1 MSIPIIFQL
10 FLRSIL
16 EKHLLNIDK
25 ESEAIVMKLF
35 QFNSIRANIAAAFV
49 CTVLLIT
56 LILSIITYQLS
67 LLSVRRTAADF
78 TGELVKQ
85 VTENIQS
92 YITTMEDISNLVLNH
107 RDTILFLEE
116 QNDQVQS
123 IADFFNTILI
133 SRKDISSI
141 ALFDFND
148 RYIIPD
154 QIALNPHIVIAEQSW
169 YKSALQGNGQI
180 MISSSHVQQIFND
193 DYRWV
198 VSLSR
203 EIKDQEHNQSL
214 GILLVDLNFN
224 VINDIV
230 SQIQLG
236 KRGYIFI
243 VDQTGKIVY
252 HPQQQLIYSNL
263 KTEEIEKILDTS
275 SGSFISKVDGDN
287 RMYTISESDFGWKIV
302 GVSYENELIINKK
315 QMQLS
320 FFAIGLLSLIV
331 AFFVAYIVARN
342 LSKPIIQLQEHMK
355 EVERGNFNISVPVDS
370 TKEIGR
376 LARTFN
382 LMVIQIKELM
392 SQVVTEQ
399 EFKRKRELEALQAQ
413 INPHFLY
420 NTLDSIIWMAESDK
434 KSEVISMTSALAKL
448 FRASISK
455 GQEFVSIQTEIE
467 HITNYLTIQNI
478 RYRDKLEYL
487 IDIDPQILHY
497 RSLKVILQPLV
508 ENAIYHGIKNQY
520 GIGKIQIIGRLS
532 EQNIEFKVIDNGVG
546 ISPVA
551 LAELTNFKKGERDGK
566 GFGLVNVH
574 ERIQLYFGREYGVSI
589 RSEEEVGTEVTI
601 TFAAIA
607 VKDKE

>member
-1 MSIPIIFQL
+1 M
-10 FLRSIL
+10 L

-107 RDTILFLEE
+107 RETIQFLEE
-116 QNDQVQS
+116 QNNQIQS

-141 ALFDFND
+141 ALFDFNE

-154 QIALNPHIVIAEQSW
+154 GITLNPYVSITDQSW
-169 YKSALQGNGQI
+169 YNSALQGDGQVV
-180 MISSSHVQQIFND
+180 ISSSHVQQIFSD

-203 EIKDQEHNQSL
+203 EIKDQKQQESL
-214 GILLVDLNFN
+214 GVLLVDLNFN

-252 HPQQQLIYSNL
+252 HPQQQLIYSQL
-263 KTEEIEKILDTS
+263 KAEEIEKILHTS
-275 SGSFISKVDGDN
+275 SGSFMSKVNGDN
-287 RMYTISESDFGWKIV
+287 RMYTVTESDFGWKIV
-302 GVSYENELIINKK
+302 GVSYENELIINKR

-320 FFAIGLLSLIV
+320 FLALGLLSLIV
-331 AFFVAYIVARN
+331 AFIVSYIVARN

-355 EVERGNFNISVPVDS
+355 EVERGDFNISVPVDS

-382 LMVIQIKELM
+382 LMVVQIKELM
-392 SQVVTEQ
+392 SQVVIEQ
-399 EFKRKRELEALQAQ
+399 ELKRKRELEALQAQ

-434 KSEVISMTSALAKL
+434 KNEVINMTSALAKL

-455 GQEFVSIQTEIE
+455 GKELVSIQTEKE

-478 RYRDKLEYL
+478 RYRAKLEYL
-487 IDIDPQILHY
+487 IDIDPEIWHY
-497 RSLKVILQPLV
+497 RTLKVILQPLV

-520 GIGKIQIIGRLS
+520 EVGKIHIIGRLRD
-532 EQNIEFKVIDNGVG
+532 QQIEFKVIDNGVG
-546 ISPVA
+546 ISPDK
-551 LAELTNFKKGERDGK
+551 LNQLTNFKQGKRDGK
-566 GFGLVNVH
+566 GFGIVNVH
-574 ERIQLYFGREYGVSI
+574 ERIQLYFGKDYGVSI
-589 RSEEEVGTEVTI
+589 ESELEVGTEVTI
-601 TFAAIA
+601 TFAAMTI
-607 VKDKE
+607 KDRD

>member
-1 MSIPIIFQL
+1 M
-10 FLRSIL
+10 R
-16 EKHLLNIDK
+16 
-25 ESEAIVMKLF
+25 LF

-67 LLSVRRTAADF
+67 LLSIRRTAADF
-78 TGELVKQ
+78 TRELVTQ
-85 VTENIQS
+85 VTENISS

-107 RDTILFLEE
+107 RETIQFLEE
-116 QNDQVQS
+116 EGNQIQGIS
-123 IADFFNTILI
+123 DFFNTILI

-141 ALFDFND
+141 ALFDHKG
-148 RYIIPD
+148 RHIIPD
-154 QIALNPHIVIAEQSW
+154 RININPHVDIEEQYW
-169 YKSALQGNGQI
+169 YKSALQGNGSI
-180 MISSSHVQQIFND
+180 MISSSHVQQVFAN

-203 EIKDQEHNQSL
+203 EIKDQQDSHSL
-214 GILLVDLNFN
+214 GVLLVDLNFK

-243 VDQTGKIVY
+243 IDQTGKIVY
-252 HPQQQLIYSNL
+252 HPQQQLIYSQL
-263 KTEEIEKILDTS
+263 KTEEIDKILATS
-275 SGSFISKVDGDN
+275 SGSFMSKVDGEN
-287 RMYTISESDFGWKIV
+287 RMYTVAESDFGWKIV
-302 GVSYENELIINKK
+302 GISYENELIVNKS
-315 QMQLS
+315 QIQIS
-320 FFAIGLLSLIV
+320 FFGLGFLGLLFAFIV
-331 AFFVAYIVARN
+331 AYLVARN

-355 EVERGNFNISVPVDS
+355 EVERGNFDISVPVDS

-392 SQVVTEQ
+392 GQVVKEQ
-399 EFKRKRELEALQAQ
+399 ELKRKRELEALQAQ

-434 KSEVISMTSALAKL
+434 KNEVISMTSALAKL
-448 FRASISK
+448 FRVSISK
-455 GQEFVSIQTEIE
+455 GKELVSIHTEME

-478 RYRDKLEYL
+478 RYRDKLEYV
-487 IDIDPQILHY
+487 IDIDPDILHY

-520 GIGKIQIIGRLS
+520 GVGKIKIVGRLNS
-532 EQNIEFKVIDNGVG
+532 QTIELKVIDNGVG
-546 ISPVA
+546 ISPDK
-551 LAELTNFKKGERDGK
+551 LKELTSFKQGKRDGK
-566 GFGLVNVH
+566 GFGIVNVH
-574 ERIQLYFGREYGVSI
+574 ERIQLYFGRDYGVSI
-589 RSEEEVGTEVTI
+589 QSELDVGTEVTI
-601 TFAAIA
+601 TLAAITMSK
-607 VKDKE
+607 KD